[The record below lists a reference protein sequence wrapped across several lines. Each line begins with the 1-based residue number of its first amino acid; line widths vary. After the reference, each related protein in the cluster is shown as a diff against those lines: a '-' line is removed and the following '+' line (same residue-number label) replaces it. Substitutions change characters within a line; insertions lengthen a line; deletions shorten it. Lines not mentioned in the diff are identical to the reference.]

1 MKKQNIFTFL
11 KLFFAPL
18 LVIALGLVLI
28 IHPDSASA
36 VISKIIGGII
46 ILTGIGF
53 GVSAVFNERGRIAK
67 GIAAVVLAMVGG
79 WLVKNPLALAAWF
92 GRIIGILLIFDGIGD
107 ISQLRKQGMTF
118 RMPLILTV
126 VGVIL
131 VVMPMTT
138 SRLIFS
144 LCGVVVLLVGIGML
158 LDRIRDRK
166 RLNAAKDDIIDA
178 L

>member
-28 IHPDSASA
+28 INPDSASA
-36 VISKIIGGII
+36 VISKIIGWII

-53 GVSAVFNERGRIAK
+53 GVSAIWSERGRIPK

-92 GRIIGILLIFDGIGD
+92 GRIIGILLIFDGIED
-107 ISQLRKQGMTF
+107 ISQLRKHGMTF
-118 RMPLILTV
+118 RMPLIITV
-126 VGVIL
+126 VGIIL

-138 SRLIFS
+138 SRLVFS
-144 LCGVVVLLVGIGML
+144 LCGVVVLLVGVGML
-158 LDRIRDRK
+158 LDRIRDKK
-166 RLNAAKDDIIDA
+166 RLNAPKDDIIDA